1 MLVFPKV
8 LLLKKFMRFIF
19 QIVRHNTKLPIRV
32 DEQMPLAY
40 LLISHPMGTYA
51 IFPETAPL
59 GFLALLLNT

>member
-1 MLVFPKV
+1 
-8 LLLKKFMRFIF
+8 LKKFIKFILK
-19 QIVRHNTKLPIRV
+19 IVRHNREFPIRV
-32 DEQMPLAY
+32 DEQMALTY